1 MKKQNFPRL
10 LTGGGVS
17 QLCRLCIAN
26 FVSVIVICLLTLACQ
41 QIFMKSEV
49 HQSLLTLTEPQK
61 LAGML
66 VTAARI
72 FEVNLRVAFVRAV
85 A

>member
-1 MKKQNFPRL
+1 
-10 LTGGGVS
+10 
-17 QLCRLCIAN
+17 
-26 FVSVIVICLLTLACQ
+26 
-41 QIFMKSEV
+41 MKSEV
-49 HQSLLTLTEPQK
+49 HQSLLALTEPQK